1 MQDYISLEI
10 QTSDL
15 KRKLIAIHVEFNEV
29 CQIFYEPKQ
38 TNNKDVEISYLGT
51 KITDPNHL
59 TLTILSSGTLEL
71 AMWPTHHGRTTKQKL
86 STCPK
91 PKPPS
96 Q

>member
-1 MQDYISLEI
+1 MHMQDYISLEI

-71 AMWPTHHGRTTKQKL
+71 AM
-86 STCPK
+86 
-91 PKPPS
+91 
-96 Q
+96 